1 MSLWTANLPNLVI
14 ASSATDTT
22 TAITA
27 SLEDAESVTIVAPS
41 ALTGTVTI
49 KGSVDGG
56 TTYVDVGSGGTDVTI
71 GAGNAV
77 TLSPFTFNALKVTSG
92 SAEAAERT
100 FTVLKQFRV
109 GR

>member
-14 ASSATDTT
+14 ANGATDTT

-27 SLEDAESVTIVAPS
+27 SLEDAEAVTIAAPS

-49 KGSVDGG
+49 KGSVNGG
-56 TTYVDVGSGGTDVTI
+56 TTYVDVGSGGSDVTI

-77 TLSPFTFNALKVTSG
+77 TISPFTFNALKVTSG
-92 SAEAAERT
+92 STEAAERT
-100 FTVLKQFRV
+100 FTVLKQFRI
-109 GR
+109 